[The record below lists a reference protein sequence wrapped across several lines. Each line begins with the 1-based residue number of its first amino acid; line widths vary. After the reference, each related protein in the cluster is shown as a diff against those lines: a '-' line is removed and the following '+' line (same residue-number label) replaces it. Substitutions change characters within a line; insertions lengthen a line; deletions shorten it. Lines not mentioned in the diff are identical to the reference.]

1 MEQRISL
8 ITLGVA
14 DLDRARRF
22 YEHGLG
28 WTKNKPPLAELAGGA
43 PTQDEVAF
51 YQLSNGLVLALWSR
65 DELAADARVA
75 DSGATFSGV
84 SIAFN
89 TRSHDEVDEV
99 LAAVEAAGGTVTKP
113 AEEQVWGGYSGY
125 FADPDGHPWEVAF
138 NPDWSLDDAG
148 HVRLDPDSA

>member
-14 DLDRARRF
+14 DLDRSRRF

-28 WTKNKPPLAELAGGA
+28 WTKGNPHE
-43 PTQDEVAF
+43 EVAF

-65 DELAADARVA
+65 DDLAADARA
-75 DSGATFSGV
+75 IDSGATFSGV

-138 NPDWSLDDAG
+138 NPDWSLDEAG
-148 HVRLDPDSA
+148 HVRLDPA

>member
-14 DLDRARRF
+14 DLDRSRRF

-28 WTKNKPPLAELAGGA
+28 WTKGNP
-43 PTQDEVAF
+43 QDEVAF

-75 DSGATFSGV
+75 DSGATFSGI

-125 FADPDGHPWEVAF
+125 VADPDGHPWEVAF

-148 HVRLDPDSA
+148 HVRLGSD